1 VAKIPRS
8 VAAWKELLQRLSAA
22 PWVNGDMGVTGYELG
37 IVRDVW
43 VKKTRNAR
51 IGVVNLVNLG

>member
-1 VAKIPRS
+1 MAKIPRS

-51 IGVVNLVNLG
+51 IGVVNLG